1 VQKWIVTV
9 LVRLRNMAIGAL
21 QGSGFIHLFVGRL
34 LQGDGNP
41 GVACQAFHPGN
52 TVRVDNLQK
61 INVQSIPDKCHSNII
76 ER

>member
-41 GVACQAFHPGN
+41 GVACQAC
-52 TVRVDNLQK
+52 
-61 INVQSIPDKCHSNII
+61 SIREKPL
-76 ER
+76 ERIVYKKSMFKAYLTSATQIS